1 VRTLLCLVFACAHA
15 AAVAAVAATPVDR
28 ARGEEIR
35 SDIAGEY
42 RLETGR
48 SVRLSLLDG
57 TLYIDLDNAHRRAL
71 YPVAPNLLASRD
83 GALTVQYM
91 PDGETERILIRHE
104 RYPADRRIGIYRMF
118 GR

>member
-1 VRTLLCLVFACAHA
+1 MRTLLCLVFACAHA
-15 AAVAAVAATPVDR
+15 AAAAATPVDR
-28 ARGEEIR
+28 AEGEELK

-57 TLYIDLDNAHRRAL
+57 TLYIDLDNIHRKAL
-71 YPVAPNLLASRD
+71 YPVAPHLLASRD
-83 GALTVQYM
+83 GVLTVQYM
-91 PDGETERILIRHE
+91 PDGPTERIRIRHE
-104 RYPADRRIGIYRMF
+104 RYPANRHIGVYRMF

>member
-1 VRTLLCLVFACAHA
+1 MRTLLCLVFACAHA
-15 AAVAAVAATPVDR
+15 AAVAATPVDR
-28 ARGEEIR
+28 ARGEELK

-71 YPVAPNLLASRD
+71 YPVAPDLLASRD

-91 PDGETERILIRHE
+91 PDAPTERIRIRHE
-104 RYPADRRIGIYRMF
+104 RYPANRRIGIDRVS